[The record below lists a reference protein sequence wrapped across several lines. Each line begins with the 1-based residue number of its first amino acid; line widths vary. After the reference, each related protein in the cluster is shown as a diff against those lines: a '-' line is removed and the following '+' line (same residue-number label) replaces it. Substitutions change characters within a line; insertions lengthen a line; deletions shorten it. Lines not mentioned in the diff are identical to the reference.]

1 MIAERQV
8 TILNVLG
15 LHVRPATHFAETA
28 AKYRSRIWVIKESG
42 PEINAKSSID
52 LLMLAAVAG
61 TKITVRAEG
70 DDAQEAVDVLVRM
83 IESKF
88 DEE

>member
-15 LHVRPATHFAETA
+15 LHVRPATHFAEMA
-28 AKYRSRIWVIKESG
+28 SKYRSRISVIKEDG

-61 TKITVRAEG
+61 TKLTLRAEG
-70 DDAQEAVDVLVRM
+70 DDAREAVDALIRM
-83 IESKF
+83 IEEKF